1 MNHKYHLKRLIVLLA
16 SAMLL
21 IAQTGVFAFTWF
33 NSYVEAGALDKPFFF
48 MGNFAVIFLYAL
60 MLLLFFLLSRS
71 FQVGHLRTFE
81 VLFSQILSVLCVNAV
96 TYIQLCLIGHWKF
109 MTHMEPVIWM
119 TVADTVIVFC
129 WVAFNRWVVTKVY
142 PPRGLLL
149 VYGPYSPDSL
159 IHKIQGREDKYEIRE
174 VVSYEE
180 DFEVIKEKIL
190 RYRCVVMTDL
200 PAEFRNK
207 LLKFCFREDIRC
219 YAVPKISDIMIMS
232 AQDTH
237 LFDTSMLLFRN
248 RGLTLGQR
256 VMKRMLDIV
265 VSLVALL
272 VFSPFMLVI
281 AILIKCYDGGPVFYA
296 QDRLTRGGRVFKVL
310 KFRSMRVQKPGDE
323 YCMTR
328 KNDERITPVGKVIR
342 AIHFDELPQLINILK
357 GDMSVV
363 GPRPETPKLAA
374 QYKESIPEFDFR
386 LKVKAGLTGFA
397 QVYGKYNTTPY
408 DKLKLD
414 LTYIE
419 NYSFLLDLKLLVLTF
434 EILFAKDN
442 TEVIESW
449 QTHAEIRKK
458 ETAAKK

>member
-1 MNHKYHLKRLIVLLA
+1 MDKKYHLKRLIVLFA

-21 IAQTGVFAFTWF
+21 VIQTGIFAFTWF
-33 NSYVEAGALDKPFFF
+33 HSYVEAGALDQPYFFK
-48 MGNFAVIFLYAL
+48 GNFAVIALYAL
-60 MLLLFFLLSRS
+60 LLVLFFLLTRS
-71 FQVGHLRTFE
+71 FRVGHLRTFE
-81 VLFSQILSVLCVNAV
+81 VLFIQTFSVLCVNAA
-96 TYIQLCLIGHWKF
+96 TYVQLCLIGHWRF
-109 MTHMEPVIWM
+109 WTHMQPVVYM
-119 TVADTVIVFC
+119 TVADVAVVFV
-129 WVAFNRWVVTKVY
+129 WVFFNRWLTTRAY
-142 PPRGLLL
+142 PPRDLLL
-149 VYGPYSPDSL
+149 IYGPYSPDSL

-174 VVSYEE
+174 AVSYEE
-180 DFEVIKEKIL
+180 GPEVLREKIL
-190 RYRCVVMTDL
+190 KYRCVVMTDL
-200 PAEFRNK
+200 PAEVRNK
-207 LLKFCFREDIRC
+207 LLKFCFEHDIRC

-248 RGLTLGQR
+248 KGLSIFQR
-256 VMKRMLDIV
+256 ALKRALDIA
-265 VSLVALL
+265 VSLVALA
-272 VFSPFMLVI
+272 VFALPMLVI
-281 AILIKCYDGGPVFYA
+281 AILIKCYDGGPVIYG

-374 QYKESIPEFDFR
+374 EYKESIPEFDFR

-397 QVYGKYNTTPY
+397 QVYGKYNTSPY

-442 TEVIESW
+442 TEGIEAW
-449 QTHAEIRKK
+449 QTHAEIKKK
-458 ETAAKK
+458 ETSEQK